1 MNTYRTASLFLLIC
15 LLINTNGWGQSKE
28 VVPVSNK
35 PINNS
40 EQTFRFAIVSD
51 RTGGMRRGVFKE
63 AIDKLNILQPEFVLS
78 IGDLIDG
85 YTEDPTVWNAQWD
98 EFDSMIRTLEMPFYY
113 VPGNHD
119 TSNELLTNAWKARHG
134 RDYYHFKYK
143 NVLFLA
149 LNTDQIKN
157 GGIGPDQIQYFQN
170 ILAENKDV
178 SWTLIFMHRPLW
190 SYGDTQGYGEI
201 EKALGLRNYTVFS
214 GHHHFYQFKMHN
226 GMEHF
231 TLATTGGGSDMRNP
245 DVGEFDHITWVTMK
259 ENGPISA
266 HLDLSG
272 IYDKDV
278 VPEEDYEDIQK
289 LRQGNWLEIEPVVTE
304 TDMVSGFPLALTLK
318 NTSDREF
325 LIQGV
330 LADQEDIQFQP
341 KSISELISPQ
351 SEKEIMIQ
359 VSSKKELFS
368 IAELNNQ
375 SLSITLD
382 AGFTREKRNDISL
395 PTIKKVRVDWKHS
408 FTKTEIPI
416 SIDGDFS
423 DWKNTYWIDVELPQY
438 FYEDWDWKGKD
449 DGAFRFALTRDE
461 KNLYVGVQFKDQNT
475 ILSSADVKALQDKFY
490 VHLTTEPSDSNFT
503 LLEIAKAGISS
514 NKSTSEIR
522 YVVDETKQGL
532 VLELSLPIKQLL
544 SSKTDFNKLKVNIG
558 VMDHDRPENTKPSVL
573 WWRPVWESNLD
584 YPNSGMFY
592 FKKK

>member
-1 MNTYRTASLFLLIC
+1 MNVYKAVSLLLLFC
-15 LLINTNGWGQSKE
+15 LLSTSNGYTQNKE
-28 VVPVSNK
+28 SVPVSSK
-35 PINNS
+35 PFNNAD
-40 EQTFRFAIVSD
+40 QTFRFAIVSD
-51 RTGGMRRGVFKE
+51 RTGGMRGGVFKE
-63 AIDKLNILQPEFVLS
+63 AIGKLNILQPEFVLS
-78 IGDLIDG
+78 VGDLIDG
-85 YTEDPTVWNAQWD
+85 YTEDSDVWNTQWD
-98 EFDSMIRTLEMPFYY
+98 EFDTMINALQMPFYY

-119 TSNELLTNAWKARHG
+119 TSNELLTNVWRERHG
-134 RDYYHFKYK
+134 RDFYHFKYK

-157 GGIGPDQIQYFQN
+157 GGIGTDQIQYFQN
-170 ILAENKDV
+170 VLAENKDV

-231 TLATTGGGSDMRNP
+231 TLATTGGGSYMRNP

-259 ENGPISA
+259 EKGPVTA
-266 HLDLSG
+266 HLELSG

-359 VSSKKELFS
+359 VFSKKELFS

-375 SLSITLD
+375 PLSITLD
-382 AGFTREKRNDISL
+382 AGFSRERRSDIAL
-395 PTIKKVRVDWKHS
+395 PTTKKVRVDWKHS
-408 FTKTEIPI
+408 FTKTETPI

-423 DWKNTYWIDVELPQY
+423 DWENTDWIEVDLPQY
-438 FYEDWDWKGKD
+438 FYEDWDWKGEE
-449 DGAFRFALTRDE
+449 DGTFKFALTSDE
-461 KNLYVGVQFKDQNT
+461 KNIYVGVQFKDQKT
-475 ILSSADVKALQDKFY
+475 ILSPNDVKALQDKFY
-490 VHLTTEPSDSNFT
+490 VHFTSDVADSNFT
-503 LLEIAKAGISS
+503 QIEIAKAGVWAS
-514 NKSTSEIR
+514 KSTNDIR
-522 YVVDETKQGL
+522 YTIIEYENGQS
-532 VLELSLPIKQLL
+532 LELAIPITQLV
-544 SSKTDFNKLKVNIG
+544 SSRSNLEKLRVNIG
-558 VMDHDRPENTKPSVL
+558 IMDHDRPENTKPSVL
-573 WWRPVWESNLD
+573 WWRPVWQSDLD
-584 YPNSGMFY
+584 YPYSGMFY
-592 FKKK
+592 FKK